1 MEHLLR
7 IVILIW
13 SGGQGD
19 PLDFSL
25 LIKPVISL
33 YVRGFKSNT
42 FKGSF
47 SLFIQSGN
55 SCFHF
60 FLLSVEVFLKNKWH
74 ASLLKPGLTVSSI
87 SSTSLQ

>member
-7 IVILIW
+7 IVMLIW
-13 SGGQGD
+13 SGGQD

-33 YVRGFKSNT
+33 YVGGFKSNT

-60 FLLSVEVFLKNKWH
+60 FLLSVEAFLKNKWH
-74 ASLLKPGLTVSSI
+74 ASLLKPGLTVSSF
-87 SSTSLQ
+87 SNTSLQ